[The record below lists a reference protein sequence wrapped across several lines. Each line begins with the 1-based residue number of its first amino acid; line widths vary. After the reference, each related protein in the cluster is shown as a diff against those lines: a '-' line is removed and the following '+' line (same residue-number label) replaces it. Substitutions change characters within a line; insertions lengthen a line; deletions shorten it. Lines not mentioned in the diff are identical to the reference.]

1 MAQPMIDGAW
11 NRDPAAWNIADGV
24 LTATSLP
31 HTDFWRKT
39 HYGFIRDSGHV
50 FGTPVAGD
58 FTAVVRFTGEYR
70 ALYDQAGLMLRR
82 DAEHWIKAGIEF
94 VDGIAWLSVVVTD
107 DRSDWSLA
115 SQVDPAESWWLQLSR
130 SGDDVSVR
138 HSSDGEDW
146 TLMRV
151 TSLVVGLSDVVG
163 PMLACPEAE
172 AFSARFDVVDVREP

>member
-1 MAQPMIDGAW
+1 VIDGTW
-11 NRDPAAWNIADGV
+11 NIEPAAWNVADSV

-58 FTAVVRFTGEYR
+58 FTAVARFTAEYR

-82 DAEHWIKAGIEF
+82 DAENWIKAGIEF
-94 VDGIAWLSVVVTD
+94 VDGIASLSVVVTH

-115 SQVDPAESWWLQLSR
+115 SEVDPAEPRWLQLSR
-130 SGDDVSVR
+130 RGDDISIQHSGD
-138 HSSDGEDW
+138 GERW
-146 TLMRV
+146 TLMRI
-151 TSLVVGLSDVVG
+151 TSLGAGAADVVG
-163 PMLACPEAE
+163 PMLASPEAE
-172 AFSARFDVVDVREP
+172 AFSVRFDVLDVRLP